1 MGHTTRRTTA
11 LLLAGTMTVSCATT
25 EQRNQVLGALGGAV
39 AGAGIAALA
48 GGDATAIV
56 ASAAGG
62 ALVGWGAVK
71 LALFD
76 SKRTDD
82 AQDEATV
89 VGYQPAQGPVVK
101 LRSTAASPQEVT
113 PGQPV
118 TFEMDYAL
126 LAPAGSTVPVRETWE
141 LTKDGKTIATVPSQQ
156 QQREPGGWNSR
167 GSINV
172 PKDAAKG
179 TYIVKNR
186 VEAGTSY
193 DEQIAAFMVI

>member
-1 MGHTTRRTTA
+1 MRHARRRTTA
-11 LLLAGTMTVSCATT
+11 LVIGSMLLVSCATT
-25 EQRNQVLGALGGAV
+25 DQRNQVLGALGGAV

-48 GGDATAIV
+48 GGDTTAIV

-71 LALFD
+71 LAQYY
-76 SKRTDD
+76 SQRTDN
-82 AQDEATV
+82 AQQEATV

-101 LRSTAASPQEVT
+101 LRSTAATPQEVQ

-126 LAPAGSTVPVRETWE
+126 LAPEGSTVPVRETWE

-156 QQREPGGWNSR
+156 QQRQPGGWKTR
-167 GSINV
+167 GAINV
-172 PKDAAKG
+172 PKNAAAG

-193 DEQIAAFMVI
+193 DEQIAAFMVN